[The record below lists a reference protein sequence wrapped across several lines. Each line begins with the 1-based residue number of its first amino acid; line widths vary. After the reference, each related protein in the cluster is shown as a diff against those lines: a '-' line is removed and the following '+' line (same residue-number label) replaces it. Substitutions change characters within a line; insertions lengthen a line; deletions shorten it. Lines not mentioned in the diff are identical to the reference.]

1 MKTFTNDI
9 TQEVDVIEFELKSG
23 LIDNKTAFERVA
35 NLCETYS
42 KDYGEFVQRKID
54 EVEAKGR
61 DRESLPIFV
70 KDTQSLSR
78 LANILLS
85 EELSDRSANKVA
97 ATEYPFLSDAQLR
110 RRTYGLHERK
120 SLGGFKEVGLSRFF
134 ALGSDKKDYRYP
146 HRTFLPIKTQID
158 NAMKGG
164 VSGDVRSFYLG
175 DEE

>member
-1 MKTFTNDI
+1 MRTFTNDI
-9 TQEVDVIEFELKSG
+9 SQEVDVIESELKSG
-23 LIDNKTAFERVA
+23 IIDSKTAFERVE

-42 KDYGEFVQRKID
+42 DDYGEFVQSKID
-54 EVEAKGR
+54 ELEAKGL
-61 DRESLPIFV
+61 DRESLPIFN
-70 KDTQSLSR
+70 KDTKSLSR
-78 LANILLS
+78 LANILLN
-85 EELSDRSANKVA
+85 EELSDRSANKVS
-97 ATEYPFLSDAQLR
+97 ATEYPFLSDSQLK

-146 HRTFLPIKTQID
+146 YRTFLPIKTQID

-164 VSGDVRSFYLG
+164 VSGDVRTFYLG